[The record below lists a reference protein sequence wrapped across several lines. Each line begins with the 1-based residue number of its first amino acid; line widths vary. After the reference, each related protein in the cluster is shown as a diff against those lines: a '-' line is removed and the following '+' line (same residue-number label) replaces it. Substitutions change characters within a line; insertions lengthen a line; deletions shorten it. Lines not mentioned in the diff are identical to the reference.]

1 MHTHYVQGCSFDPF
15 GQIVASLS
23 ADRTLRFY
31 QQVKKNK
38 KSKSSEWKQTI
49 KCHALQ
55 QDDKQVRLWWDDT
68 LPGFVRRLTW
78 SPEGTL
84 LAAPGAEF
92 NKSVVSENVNEDVV
106 KMDQGKENVEPTPKT
121 IVSLIFYFYISF
133 YFLRKFELK
142 KGLKFSKQLIPKL
155 RNESAWPFSPVVP
168 YKRHYFYCQRLIPRL
183 LLDGARFC
191 LSFIRTRKML
201 HNFSIVWFSVSFY

>member
-106 KMDQGKENVEPTPKT
+106 KMDQGKENVEPAPKT
-121 IVSLIFYFYISF
+121 IVRLFFFAFIFRFIFWEDLIW
-133 YFLRKFELK
+133 K
-142 KGLKFSKQLIPKL
+142 KGYIFQNNLFQNLETRVRGHFRPWYPTNATSSTA
-155 RNESAWPFSPVVP
+155 NAWSLGCYSMVP
-168 YKRHYFYCQRLIPRL
+168 
-183 LLDGARFC
+183 D
-191 LSFIRTRKML
+191 S
-201 HNFSIVWFSVSFY
+201 VWASSGQEKCYTTSVSYGSR